1 MSEHLRRV
9 LPALCVVVA
18 GLVAGGVLLGGGEA
32 SEGTPPVSVPDAP
45 SAALETSRSV
55 GEPSGQGGP
64 AVTLAAEEME
74 RPEVA
79 AVRFLELTEDVVRMA
94 PEEGARA
101 QRSIASS
108 ASADRLSQE
117 VFETLTGLA
126 NGVPGGVEAQIAP
139 LGVRSVETS
148 AGWDVS
154 IWYVEVVVYGNELA
168 VEQWRTATYSLVDE
182 DGEWRMDALVSTDGP
197 VPTRPAAAVAWATPT
212 FIAGIAGFDD
222 EVLQP

>member
-1 MSEHLRRV
+1 MRKRLRRV
-9 LPALCVVVA
+9 LPALGVVVA
-18 GLVAGGVLLGGGEA
+18 GLVAVGVLLGGGDA
-32 SEGTPPVSVPDAP
+32 SEGTPRISMPDTSSPAV
-45 SAALETSRSV
+45 ATSRLIGV
-55 GEPSGQGGP
+55 PSGQEGP
-64 AVTLAAEEME
+64 AATAAEETE

-79 AVRFLELTEDVVRMA
+79 AVRFLELTEDVVRMT

-108 ASADRLSQE
+108 SSADRLSQE
-117 VFETLTGLA
+117 VFDTLTGLA
-126 NGVPGGVEAQIAP
+126 NDVPGGVEVQIAP

-148 AGWDVS
+148 GGWDVS

-197 VPTRPAAAVAWATPT
+197 VPTRPAAAVAWSTSA

-222 EVLQP
+222 EVLQL

>member
-1 MSEHLRRV
+1 MRKRLGRV
-9 LPALCVVVA
+9 LPAFGVVVA

-32 SEGTPPVSVPDAP
+32 SEGTPWVPTPDAP
-45 SAALETSRSV
+45 RAAVATSRSV
-55 GEPSGQGGP
+55 GESSGEEGF
-64 AVTLAAEEME
+64 AVTLAAEQME
-74 RPEVA
+74 RPEAA
-79 AVRFLELTEDVVRMA
+79 AVRFLELTEDVVRMT
-94 PEEGARA
+94 PEDGARA

-117 VFETLTGLA
+117 VFETLSGLA
-126 NGVPGGVEAQIAP
+126 NDVPGGVIVQIAP

-148 AGWDVS
+148 PGWDVS

>member
-1 MSEHLRRV
+1 MRKRLRRAF
-9 LPALCVVVA
+9 PALGVVVA
-18 GLVAGGVLLGGGEA
+18 GLVAGGVLLGGGGA
-32 SEGTPPVSVPDAP
+32 PEGTAPVSVSDAP
-45 SAALETSRSV
+45 TADVATSRLV
-55 GEPSGQGGP
+55 GEPSGQEGSAAT
-64 AVTLAAEEME
+64 AVESPE

-79 AVRFLELTEDVVRMA
+79 AVRFLELTEDVVRMT
-94 PEEGARA
+94 PQDGARA

-108 ASADRLSQE
+108 ASADRLSQA

-126 NGVPGGVEAQIAP
+126 NDVPGGVEVRIAP

-197 VPTRPAAAVAWATPT
+197 VPTRPAAAVAWSTPA

>member
-1 MSEHLRRV
+1 MRKRLRRV
-9 LPALCVVVA
+9 LPALGVVVA

-32 SEGTPPVSVPDAP
+32 SEGTPPLSVPDAP
-45 SAALETSRSV
+45 SPTVATSRSV
-55 GEPSGQGGP
+55 GEPGGDESS
-64 AVTLAAEEME
+64 AVTVAVEAME

-79 AVRFLELTEDVVRMA
+79 AVRFLELTEDVVRMT

-108 ASADRLSQE
+108 SSADRLSQE
-117 VFETLTGLA
+117 VFETLTGLT
-126 NGVPGGVEAQIAP
+126 NDVPGGVEVQIAP
-139 LGVRSVETS
+139 LGVRLVETS

-182 DGEWRMDALVSTDGP
+182 GGEWRMDALVSTDGP
-197 VPTRPAAAVAWATPT
+197 VPTRPAAAVAWATPEL
-212 FIAGIAGFDD
+212 IAGIAGFDD